1 MQCCIAPSHSLK
13 AERQRSRQLIWWF
26 GLMTMQRKKN
36 KKMDRW
42 VTLWLNGIQG
52 NRSERE
58 TEGEKKKP
66 EGEKVRWS
74 GQGWQEGE
82 FAHLISSDS
91 SDYVSTR
98 LFDTSPIFSLLP
110 CLVLSSALLVIGC
123 LWLRHV
129 MIIMQ
134 YVVLKHTHSGAHIS
148 QQSGRH
154 LRANDV
160 YSALKCDN
168 THTHTAKAGGAL

>member
-1 MQCCIAPSHSLK
+1 MLAANRMRRRKWNENIQSLVDNTKVHSIIYIWDQMQCCIAPSHSLK

-26 GLMTMQRKKN
+26 GLMTMQKKIN

-58 TEGEKKKP
+58 TQKEKKKKP

-98 LFDTSPIFSLLP
+98 LFDTSPIFSPLP

-129 MIIMQ
+129 MIIM
-134 YVVLKHTHSGAHIS
+134 
-148 QQSGRH
+148 
-154 LRANDV
+154 
-160 YSALKCDN
+160 
-168 THTHTAKAGGAL
+168 